1 MKFTLLILLALSG
14 SAVAQPEPPPK
25 AALDRYAK
33 ELDHLEQSCMRTDCF
48 SDQRY
53 WRESL
58 KVARRTDPGIVH
70 AVMLRS
76 RKWRDEEGLVYVPL
90 LALLPRPAV
99 TKILREWEHSKREL
113 DRVWAHEFFVEFDS
127 DDVKEAVRALSGSH
141 P

>member
-33 ELDHLEQSCMRTDCF
+33 ELAHLVQYCMRTDCY

-76 RKWRDEEGLVYVPL
+76 RKWGDEEGLIYVPL

-99 TKILREWEHSKREL
+99 TKILREWEQSKREL
-113 DRVWAHEFFVEFDS
+113 DRIWAHEFLVEFDS
-127 DDVKEAVRALSGSH
+127 DDVKEAVRVLSGSH